1 MLRRLAAVA
10 LGVAALLLMAVPAQA
25 KGPGDTLS
33 GTAIITGPG
42 LEGPIKITQTRTQP
56 PAGGA
61 EVSSDEVRPPTRFES
76 VLFATG
82 LLGSDAET
90 GWYTLD
96 PDPKTLGPRYRIV
109 WDLSGFDGES
119 AHVIQYVYP
128 FAKDRP
134 LFETPDR
141 QHVFGRPV
149 AEWFSTSPAVLL
161 DLQELGLPRTP
172 PGPAAPA
179 AAAKPQPAHGQ
190 PVAVNPWIF
199 LLTGIPLVAL
209 FATMAARRRKGT
221 VTAA

>member
-33 GTAIITGPG
+33 GAAIITGPG

-56 PAGGA
+56 PVA
-61 EVSSDEVRPPTRFES
+61 EASSDEVRPPTRFES

-161 DLQELGLPRTP
+161 DLHQLGLPRTLP
-172 PGPAAPA
+172 AAAAPA
-179 AAAKPQPAHGQ
+179 AVAKPQPVHA
-190 PVAVNPWIF
+190 PPFTLNPWIF
-199 LLTGIPLVAL
+199 LLAGIPVAAL
-209 FATMAARRRKGT
+209 LAMMAARRRKGT
-221 VTAA
+221 VTAG